1 MQFLIGYMAPSIIAG
16 NLQSLRKFTEHLG
29 LLGDTILTTT
39 RTVVDEK
46 IVGRLMSESMLHI
59 DYHGTHHRYAKL
71 PYYNLPAAT
80 EFVYEGNTARVPIFP
95 NYLSAMLDMA
105 RSLSNPRV
113 GAQWLKAWHEG
124 EAPRSGRKALS
135 NARKTRRGHQM
146 ARNTVESASS
156 RINNPMRERESDV
169 IERAS
174 RPGC

>member
-1 MQFLIGYMAPSIIAG
+1 MAPSIIAG

-80 EFVYEGNTARVPIFP
+80 EFVYEGSSARVPIFP
-95 NYLSAMLDMA
+95 NYVSAMLDMA

-113 GAQWLKAWHEG
+113 GAQWLKSWHEEETPG
-124 EAPRSGRKALS
+124 SRRKALS
-135 NARKTRRGHQM
+135 KARRTRKLHQS
-146 ARNTVESASS
+146 ARNHIEPVSN
-156 RINNPMRERESDV
+156 RINSAMRERESEV
-169 IERAS
+169 IERVS
-174 RPGC
+174 PPRR